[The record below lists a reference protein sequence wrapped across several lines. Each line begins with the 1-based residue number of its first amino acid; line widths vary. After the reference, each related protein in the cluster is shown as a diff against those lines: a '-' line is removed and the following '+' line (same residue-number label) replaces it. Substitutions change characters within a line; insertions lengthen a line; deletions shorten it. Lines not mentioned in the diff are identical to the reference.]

1 MGSGRHCLRLNKVV
15 SEKRQFLSTALLKVM
30 LTCIDLT
37 VSTVVKITK
46 CTMKN
51 QPSDCTQFQVLREFK
66 EIPKQQV

>member
-15 SEKRQFLSTALLKVM
+15 SEKMQFLSTALLKVM

-37 VSTVVKITK
+37 VSTVKITK
-46 CTMKN
+46 RTMKN

>member
-37 VSTVVKITK
+37 VSTVKITK
-46 CTMKN
+46 RTMKN
-51 QPSDCTQFQVLREFK
+51 QPSYCTQFQVLREFK

>member
-30 LTCIDLT
+30 LTCIDLM
-37 VSTVVKITK
+37 VSTVKITK
-46 CTMKN
+46 RTMKN
-51 QPSDCTQFQVLREFK
+51 QSSDCTQFKVLREFK

>member
-37 VSTVVKITK
+37 VSTVKIAK
-46 CTMKN
+46 RTMKN
-51 QPSDCTQFQVLREFK
+51 QPSYCTQFQVLREFK